1 MRRLLKPAV
10 LAAVVYIL
18 LTVALTWPL
27 AVRPASLVPDDVRD
41 SLLNTWMLAWNARV
55 LALTS
60 SWWNAP
66 QFYPVAG
73 TMAFSEHL
81 LGLTI
86 FTTPIISLTNDPPL
100 AHHAQLF
107 LSFVL
112 SALSADFLAFT
123 ISRRHDCA
131 FLGGLAF

>member
-27 AVRPASLVPDDVRD
+27 AVRPASLVPNDVGD
-41 SLLNTWMLAWNARV
+41 PLLNTWILAWNARV
-55 LALTS
+55 LPLTS

-86 FTTPIISLTNDPPL
+86 FTTPIIWLTNDPLL
-100 AHHAQLF
+100 AHNAAFF

-112 SALSADFLAFT
+112 SALSA
-123 ISRRHDCA
+123 
-131 FLGGLAF
+131 